1 MPDFDKI
8 ASINSIIATFNQMQN
23 LQTLVISLLRSP
35 QRREKAQEQLSNT
48 KLTWSFL
55 DAVDGSK
62 LQSAPPEYQSRKV
75 KRLLGFDLTPNEIG
89 CFLSHKKAWQT
100 CLENNKP
107 TLIFEDDFILLP
119 HFEKILQVL
128 LTEFHDWQLIRLQA
142 LAKTEHDVIKM
153 IGDISV
159 VKNHEDPLG
168 ATAYIIK
175 PAAAKVLIT
184 HATNIYEPLDH
195 FLEHEE
201 KHGIIMLAIKPYPV
215 DISKAQSTISDRPED
230 RKPVSGFRKKTR
242 SLYRLFDR
250 TFAQYPWFPK

>member
-1 MPDFDKI
+1 
-8 ASINSIIATFNQMQN
+8 MQN
-23 LQTLVISLLRSP
+23 LQTIVISLLRSP
-35 QRREKAQEQLSNT
+35 QRREKAQSELSQTN
-48 KLTWSFL
+48 LHWSFL

-62 LQSAPPEYQSRKV
+62 LQPPPPEYQSRKV

-89 CFLSHKKAWQT
+89 CFLSHKQAWQA
-100 CLENNKP
+100 CLKSNQP

-119 HFEKILQVL
+119 HFEKTLQL
-128 LTEFHDWQLIRLQA
+128 LLMEFHDWQLIRLQA

-175 PAAAKVLIT
+175 PEAAKILVEQ
-184 HATNIYEPLDH
+184 AKYIYEPLDH

-201 KHGIIMLAIKPYPV
+201 KHGIEMLAIKPYPV

-230 RKPVSGFRKKTR
+230 RKPVSGFRKKIR
-242 SLYRLFDR
+242 SLNRLFDR
-250 TFAQYPWFPK
+250 TFAQEPWFPK